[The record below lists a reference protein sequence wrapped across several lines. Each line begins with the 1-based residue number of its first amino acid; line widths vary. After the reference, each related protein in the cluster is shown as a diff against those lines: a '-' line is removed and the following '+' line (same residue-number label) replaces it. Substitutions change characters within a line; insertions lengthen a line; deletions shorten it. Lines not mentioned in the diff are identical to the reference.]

1 MRTVFETRGDMD
13 PCRCRRLRR
22 QAPSRRG
29 VARRP
34 LRYDGF
40 DHGLRIYHRP
50 HGLRA
55 PCRLM
60 ADKIT
65 TVRKAR
71 IGSYVG
77 RLADNDIVRLNRSTL
92 VFLGIASPTEV

>member
-1 MRTVFETRGDMD
+1 
-13 PCRCRRLRR
+13 
-22 QAPSRRG
+22 
-29 VARRP
+29 
-34 LRYDGF
+34 
-40 DHGLRIYHRP
+40 
-50 HGLRA
+50 
-55 PCRLM
+55 M